1 MTTFIVVLLVLA
13 GGAVGASMRYVLD
26 GYVKATAGK
35 SMPWG
40 TLAVNLLGAG
50 ALGALHGAGTG
61 TYVEAL
67 MGTGL
72 CGALTTFS
80 TFELDTVHLI
90 QDGAYTRAAVNA
102 AGSLILGFA
111 AFIALHA
118 AFAQLA

>member
-1 MTTFIVVLLVLA
+1 MTTLIVSLLVLA
-13 GGAVGASMRYVLD
+13 GGAVGAVVRYVVD
-26 GYVKATAGK
+26 GYVKAAAGK

-40 TLAVNLLGAG
+40 TLSVNLLGTG

-61 TYVEAL
+61 SYVEAL

-102 AGSLILGFA
+102 IGSLLLGFA
-111 AFIALHA
+111 AFLVFHVIFQRLT
-118 AFAQLA
+118 